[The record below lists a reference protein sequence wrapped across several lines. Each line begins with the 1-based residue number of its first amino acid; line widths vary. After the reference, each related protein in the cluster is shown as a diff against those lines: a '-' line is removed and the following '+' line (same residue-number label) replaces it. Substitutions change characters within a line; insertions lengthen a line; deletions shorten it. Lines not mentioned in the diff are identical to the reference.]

1 MDICLSQQ
9 RLVGWIKAGGI
20 CLKVGELSKVLK
32 RVWNRTEGR
41 EHKDLKK
48 GVNMSQRVGSLKK
61 GVGTLLKTMLQH
73 QIITRVE
80 KKLN

>member
-48 GVNMSQRVGSLKK
+48 GGKMSQRVGSLKK
-61 GVGTLLKTMLQH
+61 GGWNPLKNYVT
-73 QIITRVE
+73 TS
-80 KKLN
+80 NNN